1 MLNFTS
7 NINYYFTRLTIQI
20 YKAVF
25 PKLRIFAVHIKSS
38 SHPLFVLLLLRQNTL
53 FISLLTSKRKISN
66 SKISVIYLVL
76 SRPNFYT
83 RQITT

>member
-7 NINYYFTRLTIQI
+7 NINYYFIRLTIQI

-25 PKLRIFAVHIKSS
+25 PKLRIFAVHIKLST
-38 SHPLFVLLLLRQNTL
+38 HPLFVLLLLWQNTL
-53 FISLLTSKRKISN
+53 FISLLTSKRKKSN
-66 SKISVIYLVL
+66 SKILVIYLVL
-76 SRPNFYT
+76 RRPNFYS

>member
-7 NINYYFTRLTIQI
+7 NINYYFTRVTIQV

-25 PKLRIFAVHIKSS
+25 PKLPIFAVHIKSS
-38 SHPLFVLLLLRQNTL
+38 SHHLFVLLLLRQNTL
-53 FISLLTSKRKISN
+53 FISFLTSKRKKSN

-76 SRPNFYT
+76 SRPKFYT

>member
-38 SHPLFVLLLLRQNTL
+38 SHPLFMLLLLRQNIL
-53 FISLLTSKRKISN
+53 FISLLTSKRKKSN